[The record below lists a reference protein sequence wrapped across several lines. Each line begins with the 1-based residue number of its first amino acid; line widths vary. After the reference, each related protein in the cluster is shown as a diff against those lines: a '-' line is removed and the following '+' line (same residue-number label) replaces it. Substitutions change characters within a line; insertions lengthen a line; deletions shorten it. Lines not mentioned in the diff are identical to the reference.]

1 MHTLGTRIEPLQT
14 TPLQAT
20 FRDGLGTRYLWDGPG
35 GPLEVLTLHPHLG
48 AVQTFE
54 GLVQERVT
62 RLAQFRQP
70 CYAHVRD
77 VERDAD
83 ASRLAVVSDQV
94 TGVRL
99 SRMLAI
105 AEQNLLPLDVD
116 SSLCLIR
123 QLLSAVATLHEATP
137 DTCHGALAPERIVI
151 TADARLVLV
160 EHVFSAALEELQ
172 WSSERYWKDLRV
184 ALPPDGEYHFTRR
197 GDVFQAGTIALGLLL
212 GRPLGEE
219 EYPASLRE
227 LANGTF
233 GLGGGFEPFPQWL
246 RSWLSRALWLD
257 PSRAFA
263 SAAEARQAFESGLAS
278 DGSTA
283 PQSALEAFVAQY
295 HSSVEG
301 QRTEAPASKAA
312 DVPATKAADVPAKK
326 AFDVLSSKTAETPV
340 IKVAEVAASKAV
352 DVFASKPVGVPASKP
367 VEVPASKAAVP
378 VHVAAASAS
387 RPEAHASTPSQAPV
401 VNKVIRPLFA
411 RDEEI
416 DVPHT
421 SKVKTGSAGKS
432 RRPLMIAA
440 SVALVALMS
449 GGTMAARRY
458 LASSTATAP
467 ATGTL
472 AIQTNPAGASVV
484 IDGQANGVTPLSVT
498 LSAGPHTLE
507 LSANGARRTIPITMA
522 ARAELSQ
529 FIEMPTAAAV
539 VGQLDVRTDP
549 PGARVLVDGQ
559 RRGVSPLTITGLT
572 AGSHMVM
579 LENELGSV
587 NEDVTIE
594 PGGTASL
601 VVPMR
606 SPQGAPVS
614 GWVSISAPAELQV
627 FENQRLLGSTR
638 TDRIM
643 VATGRHDLEFVND
656 ALGYRSA
663 KTIQVGP
670 GQVANVKPDWPQGT
684 IAINAAPWANVWLD
698 GQELGETPV
707 GNTQV
712 PIGTHEVVFR
722 HPQLGE
728 QRYTTT
734 VTAATPARLSVD
746 MRKK

>member
-1 MHTLGTRIEPLQT
+1 
-14 TPLQAT
+14 
-20 FRDGLGTRYLWDGPG
+20 
-35 GPLEVLTLHPHLG
+35 
-48 AVQTFE
+48 
-54 GLVQERVT
+54 
-62 RLAQFRQP
+62 
-70 CYAHVRD
+70 
-77 VERDAD
+77 
-83 ASRLAVVSDQV
+83 
-94 TGVRL
+94 
-99 SRMLAI
+99 
-105 AEQNLLPLDVD
+105 
-116 SSLCLIR
+116 
-123 QLLSAVATLHEATP
+123 
-137 DTCHGALAPERIVI
+137 
-151 TADARLVLV
+151 
-160 EHVFSAALEELQ
+160 
-172 WSSERYWKDLRV
+172 
-184 ALPPDGEYHFTRR
+184 
-197 GDVFQAGTIALGLLL
+197 
-212 GRPLGEE
+212 
-219 EYPASLRE
+219 
-227 LANGTF
+227 
-233 GLGGGFEPFPQWL
+233 
-246 RSWLSRALWLD
+246 
-257 PSRAFA
+257 
-263 SAAEARQAFESGLAS
+263 
-278 DGSTA
+278 
-283 PQSALEAFVAQY
+283 
-295 HSSVEG
+295 
-301 QRTEAPASKAA
+301 
-312 DVPATKAADVPAKK
+312 
-326 AFDVLSSKTAETPV
+326 
-340 IKVAEVAASKAV
+340 
-352 DVFASKPVGVPASKP
+352 
-367 VEVPASKAAVP
+367 
-378 VHVAAASAS
+378 
-387 RPEAHASTPSQAPV
+387 

-421 SKVKTGSAGKS
+421 SKVKTASAGKS

-458 LASSTATAP
+458 LASSPATAP

-614 GWVSISAPAELQV
+614 GWISISAPAELQV

-670 GQVANVKPDWPQGT
+670 GQVANVKPEWPQGT

-728 QRYTTT
+728 QRYTAT

>member
-1 MHTLGTRIEPLQT
+1 MCMHTLGTRNELLQT

-54 GLVQERVT
+54 ALVQERVT

-70 CYAHVRD
+70 CYSHVRD

-94 TGVRL
+94 AGVRL

-151 TADARLVLV
+151 TPDARLVLV

-172 WSSERYWKDLRV
+172 WSSERYWKDLRI

-219 EYPASLRE
+219 EYPASLSE

-233 GLGGGFEPFPQWL
+233 GLGGGFEQFPHWL

-257 PSRAFA
+257 PSRTFA
-263 SAAEARQAFESGLAS
+263 SAADARQAFESGLAS

-283 PQSALEAFVAQY
+283 APSALEAFLAQY
-295 HSSVEG
+295 RSSVDG
-301 QRTEAPASKAA
+301 QAVEAPVSKAAEVPARKAMEPPARRATEVLASKAVEMPASKAA
-312 DVPATKAADVPAKK
+312 
-326 AFDVLSSKTAETPV
+326 E
-340 IKVAEVAASKAV
+340 
-352 DVFASKPVGVPASKP
+352 VPASKVVEVP
-367 VEVPASKAAVP
+367 SSKPMEVPASKATVP
-378 VHVAAASAS
+378 AQVAAAPAP
-387 RPEAHASTPSQAPV
+387 RPAAHASTPSAPV
-401 VNKVIRPLFA
+401 VNTVIRPLFA

-421 SKVKTGSAGKS
+421 SKGRTGSAGKS

-458 LASSTATAP
+458 LAASPAAAP

-484 IDGQANGVTPLSVT
+484 IDGQANGVTPLSVS

-507 LSANGARRTIPITMA
+507 LTSNGVHRTIPITMA

-529 FIEMPTAAAV
+529 FIEMPQAAAV

-549 PGARVLVDGQ
+549 AGARVSVDGQ
-559 RRGVSPLTITGLT
+559 RRGVSPVTVTGLT
-572 AGSHMVM
+572 AGSHTVM

-587 NEDVTIE
+587 NQDVTIE

-614 GWVSISAPAELQV
+614 GWISISAPAELQV

-638 TDRIM
+638 TERIM
-643 VATGRHDLEFVND
+643 VATGRHDLEFVNE

-670 GQVANVKPDWPQGT
+670 GLVANVKPDWPQGT

-722 HPQLGE
+722 HPQFGE

-734 VTAATPARLSVD
+734 VTATTPARLSVD

>member
-1 MHTLGTRIEPLQT
+1 MHTLGNRIEPLQT

-54 GLVQERVT
+54 TLVQERVT

-70 CYAHVRD
+70 CYSHVRD

-94 TGVRL
+94 AGVRL

-151 TADARLVLV
+151 TPDARLVLV

-172 WSSERYWKDLRV
+172 WSSERYWKDLRI

-219 EYPASLRE
+219 EYPASLGE

-263 SAAEARQAFESGLAS
+263 SAADARQAFESGLAS

-283 PQSALEAFVAQY
+283 PQSALETFLAQY

-301 QRTEAPASKAA
+301 QGTEAPVSKAA
-312 DVPATKAADVPAKK
+312 DVAARK
-326 AFDVLSSKTAETPV
+326 AFEVLSSRTAETPV
-340 IKVAEVAASKAV
+340 IRVAEVAASKPV
-352 DVFASKPVGVPASKP
+352 DVFASKPVGVPANKA
-367 VEVPASKAAVP
+367 VEVPASTAAVP
-378 VHVAAASAS
+378 AHVAAASAS
-387 RPEAHASTPSQAPV
+387 QPAPHAPTPSKAPV
-401 VNKVIRPLFA
+401 VTPVIRPLFA

-440 SVALVALMS
+440 SVALVAVMS

-458 LASSTATAP
+458 LAASPATAP

-507 LSANGARRTIPITMA
+507 LSANGVHRTIPITMA

-529 FIEMPTAAAV
+529 FIEMPQAAAV

-549 PGARVLVDGQ
+549 AGARVSVDGQ
-559 RRGVSPLTITGLT
+559 RRGVSPLTVTGLT
-572 AGSHMVM
+572 PGSHMVM

-614 GWVSISAPAELQV
+614 GWISISAPAELQV

-643 VATGRHDLEFVND
+643 VATGRHDLEFVNE

-663 KTIQVGP
+663 KTIQVAP
-670 GQVANVKPDWPQGT
+670 GQVANVKADWPQGT

-734 VTAATPARLSVD
+734 VTATTPARLSVD

>member
-1 MHTLGTRIEPLQT
+1 VEP
-14 TPLQAT
+14 PA
-20 FRDGLGTRYLWDGPG
+20 RKAA
-35 GPLEVLTLHPHLG
+35 EVL
-48 AVQTFE
+48 
-54 GLVQERVT
+54 
-62 RLAQFRQP
+62 
-70 CYAHVRD
+70 
-77 VERDAD
+77 
-83 ASRLAVVSDQV
+83 ASKA
-94 TGVRL
+94 
-99 SRMLAI
+99 
-105 AEQNLLPLDVD
+105 AE
-116 SSLCLIR
+116 
-123 QLLSAVATLHEATP
+123 
-137 DTCHGALAPERIVI
+137 
-151 TADARLVLV
+151 
-160 EHVFSAALEELQ
+160 
-172 WSSERYWKDLRV
+172 K
-184 ALPPDGEYHFTRR
+184 
-197 GDVFQAGTIALGLLL
+197 
-212 GRPLGEE
+212 
-219 EYPASLRE
+219 PASK
-227 LANGTF
+227 
-233 GLGGGFEPFPQWL
+233 P
-246 RSWLSRALWLD
+246 
-257 PSRAFA
+257 
-263 SAAEARQAFESGLAS
+263 AEI
-278 DGSTA
+278 
-283 PQSALEAFVAQY
+283 
-295 HSSVEG
+295 
-301 QRTEAPASKAA
+301 PASKAA
-312 DVPATKAADVPAKK
+312 
-326 AFDVLSSKTAETPV
+326 E
-340 IKVAEVAASKAV
+340 
-352 DVFASKPVGVPASKP
+352 VPASKVVQVP
-367 VEVPASKAAVP
+367 ASKVEVPASKVAVP
-378 VHVAAASAS
+378 AQVAAAPAL
-387 RPEAHASTPSQAPV
+387 RPAPHASTPSHAPV
-401 VNKVIRPLFA
+401 VNTVIRPLFA

-421 SKVKTGSAGKS
+421 SKGKTGSAGKS

-458 LASSTATAP
+458 LAASPSAAP
-467 ATGTL
+467 TTGTL

-484 IDGQANGVTPLSVT
+484 IDGQANGVTPLSVS

-507 LSANGARRTIPITMA
+507 LTANGVHRTIPITMA

-529 FIEMPTAAAV
+529 FIEMPQAAAV

-549 PGARVLVDGQ
+549 AGAKVSVDGQ
-559 RRGVSPLTITGLT
+559 RRGVSPLTVTGLT
-572 AGSHMVM
+572 AGSHTVI

-587 NEDVTIE
+587 NQDVTIE

-614 GWVSISAPAELQV
+614 GWISISAPAELQV

-728 QRYTTT
+728 QRYTTI
-734 VTAATPARLSVD
+734 VTATTPARLSVD

>member
-1 MHTLGTRIEPLQT
+1 MHTLSTRNEPLQT
-14 TPLQAT
+14 SPLQAT
-20 FRDGLGTRYLWDGPG
+20 FRDGLGTRYLWDGAG
-35 GPLEVLTLHPHLG
+35 GALEVLTLHPHLG
-48 AVQTFE
+48 AVPTFE
-54 GLVQERVT
+54 SLVQERVT

-83 ASRLAVVSDQV
+83 ASRLAVVSDYV
-94 TGVRL
+94 PGVRL

-116 SSLCLIR
+116 TGLCLIR

-151 TADARLVLV
+151 TPDARLVIV
-160 EHVFSAALEELQ
+160 EHVFGHALEELQ
-172 WSSERYWKDLRV
+172 WSSERYWKDLRI

-219 EYPASLRE
+219 EYPAGLGE
-227 LANGTF
+227 LATGTF

-246 RSWLSRALWLD
+246 RIWLSRALWLD
-257 PSRAFA
+257 PSRAFT
-263 SAAEARQAFESGLAS
+263 SAAEARQAFEGGLAS
-278 DGSTA
+278 DGGMA
-283 PQSALEAFVAQY
+283 PQAALEAFLKQY
-295 HSSVEG
+295 HSSVDG
-301 QRTEAPASKAA
+301 QPAEAPASKAVEA
-312 DVPATKAADVPAKK
+312 PARKVAETLAFRAAEAPAKK
-326 AFDVLSSKTAETPV
+326 V
-340 IKVAEVAASKAV
+340 V
-352 DVFASKPVGVPASKP
+352 DLPASKP
-367 VEVPASKAAVP
+367 AEAPAIKAAVP
-378 VHVAAASAS
+378 AQAAA
-387 RPEAHASTPSQAPV
+387 APV
-401 VNKVIRPLFA
+401 PRLAALPSPPAPAPVANPVIRPLFA

-416 DVPHT
+416 DVPKT
-421 SKVKTGSAGKS
+421 SMGKTARAGNS

-440 SVALVALMS
+440 SVGLVALMS
-449 GGTMAARRY
+449 VGTMAARRY
-458 LASSTATAP
+458 FAAVPAAAP

-484 IDGQANGVTPLSVT
+484 IDGQASGVTPLNVS

-507 LSANGARRTIPITMA
+507 LSANGVHRTIPITMA

-529 FIEMPTAAAV
+529 FIEMPQAAAV

-549 PGARVLVDGQ
+549 AGARVSVDGQ
-559 RRGVSPLTITGLT
+559 RRGVSPLTVTGLT
-572 AGSHMVM
+572 PGSHMVV

-614 GWVSISAPAELQV
+614 GWISISAPAELQV

-643 VATGRHDLEFVND
+643 VATGRHDLEFVNE
-656 ALGYRSA
+656 ALNYRSS

-670 GQVANVKPDWPQGT
+670 GQVATVKPDWPQGT

-712 PIGTHEVVFR
+712 PIGTHEVIFR
-722 HPQLGE
+722 HPQFGE
-728 QRYTTT
+728 QKYTTT
-734 VTAATPARLSVD
+734 VTATTPARLSVD

>member
-1 MHTLGTRIEPLQT
+1 MRMHTLGTRNEPLQT

-54 GLVQERVT
+54 ALVQERVT

-70 CYAHVRD
+70 CYSHVRD

-94 TGVRL
+94 AGVRL

-137 DTCHGALAPERIVI
+137 DTCHGALSPERIVI

-172 WSSERYWKDLRV
+172 WSSERYWKDLRI

-219 EYPASLRE
+219 EYPASLSE

-233 GLGGGFEPFPQWL
+233 GLGGGFEQFPQWL

-257 PSRAFA
+257 PSRTFA
-263 SAAEARQAFESGLAS
+263 SAADARQAFESGLAS

-283 PQSALEAFVAQY
+283 PLSALEAFLAQY
-295 HSSVEG
+295 HSSVDG
-301 QRTEAPASKAA
+301 QAAEAPVSKAVEVPARKAVEPPARRATEVLASKTATEMPASKA
-312 DVPATKAADVPAKK
+312 T
-326 AFDVLSSKTAETPV
+326 E
-340 IKVAEVAASKAV
+340 
-352 DVFASKPVGVPASKP
+352 VPASKVVEVTATK
-367 VEVPASKAAVP
+367 VEVPASKVTVP
-378 VHVAAASAS
+378 AQVAAAPAL
-387 RPEAHASTPSQAPV
+387 RPAAPALTPSPAPV
-401 VNKVIRPLFA
+401 VNTVIRPLFA

-416 DVPHT
+416 EVPHT
-421 SKVKTGSAGKS
+421 SKGKTGSAGKS
-432 RRPLMIAA
+432 RRPIIIAA

-458 LASSTATAP
+458 LAASPATAP
-467 ATGTL
+467 TTGTL

-484 IDGQANGVTPLSVT
+484 IDGQANGVTPLSVS

-507 LSANGARRTIPITMA
+507 LTSNGVHRTIPITMA

-529 FIEMPTAAAV
+529 FIEMPQAAAV

-549 PGARVLVDGQ
+549 AGAKVSVDGQ
-559 RRGVSPLTITGLT
+559 RRGVSPLTVTGLT
-572 AGSHMVM
+572 AGSHTVM

-587 NEDVTIE
+587 NQDVTIE

-614 GWVSISAPAELQV
+614 GWISISAPAELQV

-638 TDRIM
+638 TERIM
-643 VATGRHDLEFVND
+643 VATGRHDLEFVNE

-734 VTAATPARLSVD
+734 VTATTPARLSVD

>member
-1 MHTLGTRIEPLQT
+1 MHTLGNRIEPLQT

-54 GLVQERVT
+54 TLVQERVT

-83 ASRLAVVSDQV
+83 ASRLAVVSDHV
-94 TGVRL
+94 PGVRL

-123 QLLSAVATLHEATP
+123 QLLSAVTTLHEATP

-151 TADARLVLV
+151 TSDAQLVLV

-172 WSSERYWKDLRV
+172 WSSERYWKDLRI

-219 EYPASLRE
+219 EYPASLGE

-257 PSRAFA
+257 PSRAFT
-263 SAAEARQAFESGLAS
+263 SAAEARQAFEAGLAS
-278 DGSTA
+278 EGSTA
-283 PQSALEAFVAQY
+283 PQSALEAFLAQY

-301 QRTEAPASKAA
+301 QATEAPVSKAA
-312 DVPATKAADVPAKK
+312 DMPVIKAVDAPVRKP
-326 AFDVLSSKTAETPV
+326 FEVLSSKPAEAPALKAT
-340 IKVAEVAASKAV
+340 EVPALKAV
-352 DVFASKPVGVPASKP
+352 NVFASKP
-367 VEVPASKAAVP
+367 VEVPASKAVEVPAIMAAVP
-378 VHVAAASAS
+378 AHVAAAPAP
-387 RPEAHASTPSQAPV
+387 RPVPLAAAPSQAPV
-401 VNKVIRPLFA
+401 ANPVIRPLFA

-421 SKVKTGSAGKS
+421 SMGTTGSAGNS

-440 SVALVALMS
+440 SVALVAVMS

-458 LASSTATAP
+458 LAAAP
-467 ATGTL
+467 AAAPSTGTL
-472 AIQTNPAGASVV
+472 ALQTNPAGASVV
-484 IDGQANGVTPLSVT
+484 IDGQANGVTPLNVS
-498 LSAGPHTLE
+498 LSAGPHTIE
-507 LSANGARRTIPITMA
+507 LSANGVRRTIPITMA

-529 FIEMPTAAAV
+529 FIEMPQAVAV

-549 PGARVLVDGQ
+549 AGAKVSVDGQ
-559 RRGVSPLTITGLT
+559 RRGVSPLTVTGLT
-572 AGSHMVM
+572 PGSHMVM

-614 GWVSISAPAELQV
+614 GWISINAPAELQV

-643 VATGRHDLEFVND
+643 VATGRHDLEFVNE

-670 GQVANVKPDWPQGT
+670 GQVAAVKPDWPQGT

-712 PIGTHEVVFR
+712 PIGTHEVIFR

-734 VTAATPARLSVD
+734 VTATTPARLSVD

>member
-1 MHTLGTRIEPLQT
+1 
-14 TPLQAT
+14 
-20 FRDGLGTRYLWDGPG
+20 
-35 GPLEVLTLHPHLG
+35 VLRP
-48 AVQTFE
+48 
-54 GLVQERVT
+54 
-62 RLAQFRQP
+62 
-70 CYAHVRD
+70 
-77 VERDAD
+77 
-83 ASRLAVVSDQV
+83 
-94 TGVRL
+94 
-99 SRMLAI
+99 
-105 AEQNLLPLDVD
+105 
-116 SSLCLIR
+116 
-123 QLLSAVATLHEATP
+123 ATLP
-137 DTCHGALAPERIVI
+137 
-151 TADARLVLV
+151 
-160 EHVFSAALEELQ
+160 S
-172 WSSERYWKDLRV
+172 
-184 ALPPDGEYHFTRR
+184 PP
-197 GDVFQAGTIALGLLL
+197 
-212 GRPLGEE
+212 P
-219 EYPASLRE
+219 
-227 LANGTF
+227 
-233 GLGGGFEPFPQWL
+233 
-246 RSWLSRALWLD
+246 
-257 PSRAFA
+257 
-263 SAAEARQAFESGLAS
+263 
-278 DGSTA
+278 
-283 PQSALEAFVAQY
+283 
-295 HSSVEG
+295 
-301 QRTEAPASKAA
+301 
-312 DVPATKAADVPAKK
+312 
-326 AFDVLSSKTAETPV
+326 
-340 IKVAEVAASKAV
+340 
-352 DVFASKPVGVPASKP
+352 
-367 VEVPASKAAVP
+367 
-378 VHVAAASAS
+378 
-387 RPEAHASTPSQAPV
+387 QAPV
-401 VNKVIRPLFA
+401 VNTVIRPLFA

-416 DVPHT
+416 DVPNT
-421 SKVKTGSAGKS
+421 SMGKTARAGSS

-440 SVALVALMS
+440 SVALVAVMS

-458 LASSTATAP
+458 LAAAPTTAP

-484 IDGQANGVTPLSVT
+484 IDGQASGVTPLSVS

-507 LSANGARRTIPITMA
+507 LSADGVHRTIPITMA

-529 FIEMPTAAAV
+529 FIEMPQAAAV

-549 PGARVLVDGQ
+549 AGAKVSVDGQ
-559 RRGVSPLTITGLT
+559 RRGVSPLTVTGLVP
-572 AGSHMVM
+572 GSHMVV

-614 GWVSISAPAELQV
+614 GWISISAPAELQV

-670 GQVANVKPDWPQGT
+670 GQVASVKPDWPQGT

-734 VTAATPARLSVD
+734 VTATTPARLSVD

>member
-1 MHTLGTRIEPLQT
+1 MHTLGTRMEPLQT
-14 TPLQAT
+14 TPLQTT
-20 FRDGLGTRYLWDGPG
+20 FRDGLGTRYLWDGAG

-48 AVQTFE
+48 TVSTFE
-54 GLVQERVT
+54 SVVQERVT
-62 RLAQFRQP
+62 RLAQFRKP

-83 ASRLAVVSDQV
+83 ASRLAVVSDYV
-94 TGVRL
+94 PGVRL
-99 SRMLAI
+99 SRMLEI

-116 SSLCLIR
+116 TGLCLIR

-137 DTCHGALAPERIVI
+137 DTYHGALAPERIVI
-151 TADARLVLV
+151 TPDACLVIV
-160 EHVFSAALEELQ
+160 EHVFGDALESLK
-172 WSSERYWKDLRV
+172 WSSERNWKDLRI
-184 ALPPDGEYHFTRR
+184 ALPPDGEYHFTRP

-219 EYPASLRE
+219 EYPTSLDE
-227 LANGTF
+227 LANGAF

-257 PSRAFA
+257 PSRAFT
-263 SAAEARQAFESGLAS
+263 SAAEARQAFEAGLAS
-278 DGSTA
+278 DGGTA
-283 PQSALEAFVAQY
+283 PQTALETFLRQY
-295 HSSVEG
+295 QWSVDG
-301 QRTEAPASKAA
+301 QAAAAPVSKAAAAPARKAAEAPAKKAAEVPAKKAA
-312 DVPATKAADVPAKK
+312 DVPAGKAAEA
-326 AFDVLSSKTAETPV
+326 PV
-340 IKVAEVAASKAV
+340 V
-352 DVFASKPVGVPASKP
+352 
-367 VEVPASKAAVP
+367 KAAGP
-378 VHVAAASAS
+378 AQAAAAPAP
-387 RPEAHASTPSQAPV
+387 RPAALPSPSPAAPV
-401 VNKVIRPLFA
+401 VNTMFPPLFA

-416 DVPHT
+416 DAPNT
-421 SKVKTGSAGKS
+421 SMGNTARAGNS
-432 RRPLMIAA
+432 RRPLVIAA

-458 LASSTATAP
+458 FAAAPATAA

-484 IDGQANGVTPLSVT
+484 IDGQASGVTPLSVS
-498 LSAGPHTLE
+498 LRVGPHTLE
-507 LSANGARRTIPITMA
+507 LSADGVHRTIPITMA
-522 ARAELSQ
+522 AGAELSQ
-529 FIEMPTAAAV
+529 FIEMPQVAAV

-549 PGARVLVDGQ
+549 AGAKVSVDGQ
-559 RRGVSPLTITGLT
+559 RRGVSPLTVTGL
-572 AGSHMVM
+572 APGSHMVA

-587 NEDVTIE
+587 NENVTIE

-614 GWVSISAPAELQV
+614 GWISISAPAELQV

-643 VATGRHDLEFVND
+643 VATGRHDFEFVND
-656 ALGYRSA
+656 ALGYRSS
-663 KTIQVGP
+663 KTIQVAP
-670 GQVANVKPDWPQGT
+670 GQVANIKPDWPQGT

-734 VTAATPARLSVD
+734 VTATAPARLSVD

>member
-1 MHTLGTRIEPLQT
+1 MHTLSTRNEPLQT

-20 FRDGLGTRYLWDGPG
+20 FRDGLGTRYLWDGAG

-48 AVQTFE
+48 ALSTFE
-54 GLVQERVT
+54 SLVQERVT

-83 ASRLAVVSDQV
+83 ASRLAVVSDHV
-94 TGVRL
+94 PGVRL

-116 SSLCLIR
+116 TGLCLIR

-151 TADARLVLV
+151 TPDARLVIV
-160 EHVFSAALEELQ
+160 EHVFGNALEELQ
-172 WSSERYWKDLRV
+172 WSSERYWKDLRI

-219 EYPASLRE
+219 EYPAGLSE

-257 PSRAFA
+257 PSRAFT
-263 SAAEARQAFESGLAS
+263 SAADARQVFEAGLAS
-278 DGSTA
+278 DGGTA
-283 PQSALEAFVAQY
+283 PQTALEAFLRQY
-295 HSSVEG
+295 HSSVDG
-301 QRTEAPASKAA
+301 QPAEAPASKAA
-312 DVPATKAADVPAKK
+312 ESPARKAA
-326 AFDVLSSKTAETPV
+326 
-340 IKVAEVAASKAV
+340 
-352 DVFASKPVGVPASKP
+352 
-367 VEVPASKAAVP
+367 EVPASKAPETLAFKAAETP
-378 VHVAAASAS
+378 ARKAADAPSSKAAETLPFKAAAA
-387 RPEAHASTPSQAPV
+387 AHAAAAPVLRPATLPSPPPQAPV
-401 VNKVIRPLFA
+401 VNTVIRPLFA

-416 DVPHT
+416 DVPNT
-421 SKVKTGSAGKS
+421 SMGKTARAGSS

-440 SVALVALMS
+440 SVALVAVMS

-458 LASSTATAP
+458 LAAAPTTAP

-484 IDGQANGVTPLSVT
+484 IDGQASGVTPLSVS

-507 LSANGARRTIPITMA
+507 LSADGVHRTIPITMA

-529 FIEMPTAAAV
+529 FIEMPQAAAV

-549 PGARVLVDGQ
+549 AGAKVSVDGQ
-559 RRGVSPLTITGLT
+559 RRGVSPLTVTGLVP
-572 AGSHMVM
+572 GSHMVV

-614 GWVSISAPAELQV
+614 GWISISAPAELQV

-670 GQVANVKPDWPQGT
+670 GQVASVKPDWPQGT

-734 VTAATPARLSVD
+734 VTATTPARLSVD

>member
-1 MHTLGTRIEPLQT
+1 MHTLGNRIEPLQT

-54 GLVQERVT
+54 TLVQERVT

-70 CYAHVRD
+70 CYSHVRD

-94 TGVRL
+94 AGVRL

-151 TADARLVLV
+151 TPDARLVLV

-172 WSSERYWKDLRV
+172 WSSERYWKDLRI

-219 EYPASLRE
+219 EYPASLGE

-246 RSWLSRALWLD
+246 RSWLSRALWLYL
-257 PSRAFA
+257 SCAFA
-263 SAAEARQAFESGLAS
+263 SAAETRQVFGSGLAS

-283 PQSALEAFVAQY
+283 PQSALETFLAQY

-301 QRTEAPASKAA
+301 QGTEAPVSKAA
-312 DVPATKAADVPAKK
+312 DVAARK
-326 AFDVLSSKTAETPV
+326 AFEVLSSRTAETPV
-340 IKVAEVAASKAV
+340 IRVAEVAASKPV
-352 DVFASKPVGVPASKP
+352 DVFASKPVGVPANKA
-367 VEVPASKAAVP
+367 VEVPASTAAVP
-378 VHVAAASAS
+378 AHVAAASAS
-387 RPEAHASTPSQAPV
+387 QPAPHAPTPSKAPV
-401 VNKVIRPLFA
+401 VTPVIRPLFA

-440 SVALVALMS
+440 SVALVAVMS

-458 LASSTATAP
+458 LAASPATAP

-507 LSANGARRTIPITMA
+507 LSANGVHRTIPITMA

-529 FIEMPTAAAV
+529 FIEMPQAAAV

-549 PGARVLVDGQ
+549 AGARVSVDGQ
-559 RRGVSPLTITGLT
+559 RRGVSPLTVTGLT
-572 AGSHMVM
+572 PGSHMVM

-614 GWVSISAPAELQV
+614 GWISISAPAELQV

-643 VATGRHDLEFVND
+643 VATGRHDLEFVNE

-663 KTIQVGP
+663 KTIQVAP
-670 GQVANVKPDWPQGT
+670 GQVANVKADWPQGT

-734 VTAATPARLSVD
+734 VTATTPARLSVD

>member
-1 MHTLGTRIEPLQT
+1 MRMHTLGTRVEPLQT

-94 TGVRL
+94 AGVRL

-151 TADARLVLV
+151 TPDARLVLV

-172 WSSERYWKDLRV
+172 WSSGRYWKDLRI

-197 GDVFQAGTIALGLLL
+197 GDVFQAGTTALGLLL

-219 EYPASLRE
+219 EYPASLGE

-233 GLGGGFEPFPQWL
+233 GLGGGFEQFPHWL

-257 PSRAFA
+257 PSRTFA

-283 PQSALEAFVAQY
+283 ALSALEAFLAQY
-295 HSSVEG
+295 RSSVDG
-301 QRTEAPASKAA
+301 QAADAPVSKAA
-312 DVPATKAADVPAKK
+312 
-326 AFDVLSSKTAETPV
+326 
-340 IKVAEVAASKAV
+340 
-352 DVFASKPVGVPASKP
+352 
-367 VEVPASKAAVP
+367 EVPASKAVEPPARKAAEVLASKTAEKPAGKVVELPSSKLMEVP
-378 VHVAAASAS
+378 ASKLTEVPASKATVPAQVAAAPAP
-387 RPEAHASTPSQAPV
+387 RPAAHASTPSEAPV
-401 VNKVIRPLFA
+401 VHKVIRPLFA

-421 SKVKTGSAGKS
+421 SKVKTGSGGKS
-432 RRPLMIAA
+432 RRPLIIAA

-458 LASSTATAP
+458 LAASPATVP

-484 IDGQANGVTPLSVT
+484 IDGQANGVTPLSVS

-507 LSANGARRTIPITMA
+507 LSANGAHRTIPITMA

-529 FIEMPTAAAV
+529 FIEMPQAAAV

-549 PGARVLVDGQ
+549 AGARVSVDGQ
-559 RRGVSPLTITGLT
+559 RRGVSPLTVTGLT
-572 AGSHMVM
+572 AGSHTVI

-587 NEDVTIE
+587 NQDVTVE

-614 GWVSISAPAELQV
+614 GWISISAPAELQV
-627 FENQRLLGSTR
+627 FENQRLLGTTR

-643 VATGRHDLEFVND
+643 VATGRHELEFVND

-663 KTIQVGP
+663 KAIQVGP

>member
-1 MHTLGTRIEPLQT
+1 MCMHTLGTRNELQQT

-54 GLVQERVT
+54 ALVQERVT

-70 CYAHVRD
+70 CYSHVRD

-94 TGVRL
+94 AGVRL

-151 TADARLVLV
+151 TPDARLVLV

-172 WSSERYWKDLRV
+172 WSSERYWKDLRI

-219 EYPASLRE
+219 EYPASLSE

-233 GLGGGFEPFPQWL
+233 GLGGGFEQFPHWL

-257 PSRAFA
+257 PSRTFA
-263 SAAEARQAFESGLAS
+263 SAADARQAFESGLAS

-283 PQSALEAFVAQY
+283 APSALEAFLAQY
-295 HSSVEG
+295 RSSVDG
-301 QRTEAPASKAA
+301 QAVEAPVSKAAEVPARKAVEPPARRATEVLASKAAEMPASKAAEVPASKVVEVPSSKPMEAPASKAT
-312 DVPATKAADVPAKK
+312 VPAQ
-326 AFDVLSSKTAETPV
+326 
-340 IKVAEVAASKAV
+340 
-352 DVFASKPVGVPASKP
+352 
-367 VEVPASKAAVP
+367 
-378 VHVAAASAS
+378 VAAAPAP
-387 RPEAHASTPSQAPV
+387 RPAAHASTPSAPV
-401 VNKVIRPLFA
+401 VNTVIRPLFA

-421 SKVKTGSAGKS
+421 SKGRTGSAGKS

-458 LASSTATAP
+458 LAASPAAAP

-484 IDGQANGVTPLSVT
+484 IDGQANGVTPLSVS

-507 LSANGARRTIPITMA
+507 LTSNGVHRTIPITMA
-522 ARAELSQ
+522 AGAELSQ
-529 FIEMPTAAAV
+529 FIEMPQAAAV

-549 PGARVLVDGQ
+549 AGARVSVDGQ
-559 RRGVSPLTITGLT
+559 RRGVSPVTVTGLT
-572 AGSHMVM
+572 AGSHTVM

-587 NEDVTIE
+587 NQDVTIE

-614 GWVSISAPAELQV
+614 GWISISAPAELQV

-638 TDRIM
+638 TERIM
-643 VATGRHDLEFVND
+643 VATGRHDLEFVNE

-670 GQVANVKPDWPQGT
+670 GLVANVKPDWPQGT

-722 HPQLGE
+722 HPQFGE

-734 VTAATPARLSVD
+734 VTATTPARLSVD

>member
-1 MHTLGTRIEPLQT
+1 MRMHTLGTRIEPLQT

-54 GLVQERVT
+54 ALVQERVT

-77 VERDAD
+77 VERDSD

-94 TGVRL
+94 AGVRL

-151 TADARLVLV
+151 TPDARLVLV

-172 WSSERYWKDLRV
+172 WSSERYWKDLRI

-219 EYPASLRE
+219 EYPASLSE

-233 GLGGGFEPFPQWL
+233 GLGGGFESFPQWL

-257 PSRAFA
+257 PSRTFA
-263 SAAEARQAFESGLAS
+263 SAADARQAFESGLAS

-283 PQSALEAFVAQY
+283 PLSALEAFLAQY
-295 HSSVEG
+295 RSSVDG
-301 QRTEAPASKAA
+301 QAAEAPVSKAA
-312 DVPATKAADVPAKK
+312 
-326 AFDVLSSKTAETPV
+326 
-340 IKVAEVAASKAV
+340 
-352 DVFASKPVGVPASKP
+352 
-367 VEVPASKAAVP
+367 EVPASKAVEPPARKAAEVLASKAAEKPASKAAEKPASKAAEVPVSKVVEPPASKGAVP
-378 VHVAAASAS
+378 AQVAAAPGP
-387 RPEAHASTPSQAPV
+387 RPAAHASTPSHAPV
-401 VNKVIRPLFA
+401 ANTVIRPLFA

-421 SKVKTGSAGKS
+421 SKGKTGSAGKS

-458 LASSTATAP
+458 LAASPATVP

-484 IDGQANGVTPLSVT
+484 IDGQANGVTPLSVS

-507 LSANGARRTIPITMA
+507 LTANGVHRTIPITMA

-529 FIEMPTAAAV
+529 FIEMPQAAAV

-549 PGARVLVDGQ
+549 AGAKVSVDGQ
-559 RRGVSPLTITGLT
+559 RRGVSPLTVTGLT
-572 AGSHMVM
+572 AGSHTVV

-587 NEDVTIE
+587 NQDVTIE

-614 GWVSISAPAELQV
+614 GWISISAPAELQV

-670 GQVANVKPDWPQGT
+670 GQVASVKPDWPQGT

-734 VTAATPARLSVD
+734 VTATTPARLSVD